1 MEEKIETLANQIFED
16 VQKLRSGADEVV
28 SQRTGFEIMALN
40 AICNAYKALR
50 EKE

>member
-1 MEEKIETLANQIFED
+1 MEEKIETLVNQIFED

-28 SQRTGFEIMALN
+28 SQRTGAEIMALN
-40 AICNAYKALR
+40 SICNAYKTLR